1 MIDLELENN
10 VIENAFCIHIVDENL
25 INIDTQI
32 KELKDLVLT
41 SGANYVGHIL
51 VKLKTITPSTYI
63 GKGKLE
69 EINGI
74 LLKNQANIVIFDGFL
89 SPSQTVNMS
98 DSLGVKVVDRTTL
111 ILDIFAKHAKTSE
124 GKLQVELAQLEY
136 MYPRLKG
143 KGTELS
149 KLGGGIGTRGP
160 GETKLETDRRHIKS
174 RIDTLKASLKEI
186 ELRRQL
192 NVKRRNKNKEILIS
206 LVGYTNVG
214 KSTLLNTLSNSDVY
228 CENKLF
234 ATLDTTTRKVVLND
248 KEVLISDTVGFIR
261 NLPTTL
267 INAFKS
273 TLEAVKYSDINVIV
287 ASCDEDYEMQIEVTK
302 KTLEEIGANGKQII
316 VLNKCDKISSYE
328 LLPKDAIL
336 IQAKN
341 GVGIENLINKINKL
355 LFDDYI
361 VTKLKVLYKDFSEF
375 NKLKAF
381 TEKCEFTYLDDH
393 VLCDVTFKKIYAKKF
408 SKFKKWLC

>member
-10 VIENAFCIHIVDENL
+10 IIENAFCIHIIEENS
-25 INIDTQI
+25 IDIDTQI
-32 KELKDLVLT
+32 NELKDLVLT
-41 SGANYVGHIL
+41 SGANYVGNIL
-51 VKLKTITPSTYI
+51 VKLRQINPSTYI

-69 EINGI
+69 EINRI
-74 LLKNQANIVIFDGFL
+74 LSKNQANIVIFDGFL
-89 SPSQTVNMS
+89 SPSQTLNMS
-98 DSLGVKVVDRTTL
+98 NVLDVKVVDRTTL

-143 KGTELS
+143 KGAELS

-174 RIDTLKASLKEI
+174 RIDALKENLKEI
-186 ELRRQL
+186 ELRRNLTQ
-192 NVKRRNKNKEILIS
+192 KRRAKNKEILIS

-214 KSTLLNTLSNSDVY
+214 KSTLLNTLSNADVY

-234 ATLDTTTRKVVLND
+234 ATLDTTTRKVLLND
-248 KEVLISDTVGFIR
+248 KEVLFTDTVGFIR

-287 ASCDEDYEMQIEVTK
+287 ASADEDYNMQIDVTK
-302 KTLEEIGANGKQII
+302 KTLNDIGAFGKQILVI
-316 VLNKCDKISSYE
+316 NKCDKIKDFS

-341 GVGIENLINKINKL
+341 NVGIENLISKINL
-355 LFDDYI
+355 LLTDDYI
-361 VTKLKVLYKDFSEF
+361 TTVLKIPYTEFNNF
-375 NKLKAF
+375 NKLKQY

-393 VLCDVTFKKIYAKKF
+393 VLCNVTFKKIYAQKFIKLKK
-408 SKFKKWLC
+408 

>member
-1 MIDLELENN
+1 MYDNLDEKI
-10 VIENAFCIHIVDENL
+10 IENAFCIHILDDNNS

-32 KELKDLVLT
+32 KELKDLVL
-41 SGANYVGHIL
+41 SSDANYAGYIL
-51 VKLKTITPSTYI
+51 VKLRQINPSTYI

-69 EINGI
+69 EINEI
-74 LLKNQANIVIFDGFL
+74 LSKNNVNIVIFDGFL
-89 SPSQTVNMS
+89 SPSQTANISNV
-98 DSLGVKVVDRTTL
+98 LGVKVVDRTTL

-160 GETKLETDRRHIKS
+160 GETKLETDRRHVKT
-174 RIDTLKASLKEI
+174 RIDALKESLKEI
-186 ELRRQL
+186 ELRRKLTQ
-192 NVKRRNKNKEILIS
+192 KRRTKNNEILIS

-214 KSTLLNTLSNSDVY
+214 KSTLLNALSNADVL

-234 ATLDTTTRKVVLND
+234 ATLDTTTRKVIIGD
-248 KEVLISDTVGFIR
+248 KEVLFNDTVGFIR

-273 TLEAVKYSDINVIV
+273 TLEAVKYSDIVVIV
-287 ASCDEDYEMQIEVTK
+287 ASINEDYEMQIDVTK
-302 KTLEEIGANGKQII
+302 KTLEEIGVNGKQIL
-316 VLNKCDKISSYE
+316 VLNKADTISNYDFI
-328 LLPKDAIL
+328 PKDAIL

-341 GVGIENLINKINKL
+341 KVGIDKLIDKINRL
-355 LFDDYI
+355 LNDDYI
-361 VTKLKVLYKDFSEF
+361 STKIKISYNQFNDF
-375 NKLKAF
+375 NKLKKY
-381 TEKCEFTYLDDH
+381 TEKLEYTYLDDG
-393 VLCDVTFKKIYAKKF
+393 VLCDVTFKKIYASNF
-408 SKFKKWLC
+408 SKYKK

>member
-1 MIDLELENN
+1 MIDLELENK
-10 VIENAFCIHIVDENL
+10 VIENAFCIHILDENTV
-25 INIDTQI
+25 NIDTQI

-41 SGANYVGHIL
+41 SGANYVGYIL
-51 VKLKTITPSTYI
+51 VKLRNITPATYI
-63 GKGKLE
+63 GKGKLD
-69 EINGI
+69 EINEI
-74 LLKNQANIVIFDGFL
+74 LLKNKANIVIFDGFL
-89 SPSQTVNMS
+89 SPSQTVNTS
-98 DSLGVKVVDRTTL
+98 NILGVKVVDRTTL

-160 GETKLETDRRHIKS
+160 GETKLETDRRHIKA
-174 RIDTLKASLKEI
+174 RIDTLKENLKEI

-214 KSTLLNTLSNSDVY
+214 KSTLLNTLSNSNVY

-287 ASCDEDYEMQIEVTK
+287 ASCDEDYEMQIDVTK
-302 KTLEEIGANGKQII
+302 KTLDEIGAKGKQII

-328 LLPKDAIL
+328 FLPKDAIL

-341 GVGIENLINKINKL
+341 GVGIDKLIDKINEIL
-355 LFDDYI
+355 NDDY
-361 VTKLKVLYKDFSEF
+361 VLVKLKVPYQDFSEF
-375 NKLKAF
+375 NKLKSY
-381 TEKCEFTYLDDH
+381 TEKCEFTYFDDY

-408 SKFKKWLC
+408 SKFKK